1 MKLPKKWGAHR
12 RRNPSQRRVDDEFL
26 DITSRLD
33 DTGIFSPGPRDYEL
47 AEPDEQFQPPDLPAS
62 ARPSGP
68 TLAFV
73 TTIIIL
79 IAWVASYIAGI
90 NIPIWL
96 HVLGFVDLALF
107 CALLVFL
114 RPRGRSALT
123 NKWDDDDGARV

>member
-12 RRNPSQRRVDDEFL
+12 RRNPSQRRVDEEFL
-26 DITSRLD
+26 DITSRLND
-33 DTGIFSPGPRDYEL
+33 SGIFAPGPRDYEL
-47 AEPDEQFQPPDLPAS
+47 AEPNEQFQPPELPAS
-62 ARPSGP
+62 IRPRGAMRV
-68 TLAFV
+68 LV
-73 TTIIIL
+73 ITIIVL

-90 NIPIWL
+90 SLPIWL

-107 CALLVFL
+107 CALLIYL